1 MLVLCFQT
9 HNKKELLIKVT
20 NLFLII
26 PLFCYAIQVKQSLK
40 LKKKMPHAELIR
52 TVHSLE
58 LGNYFIDISQL
69 ELCKST
75 SNIFIIASK

>member
-1 MLVLCFQT
+1 MCFASKHIIKGITYKSDKFIPNYTIILLCNT
-9 HNKKELLIKVT
+9 SK
-20 NLFLII
+20 
-26 PLFCYAIQVKQSLK
+26 AIFEAG
-40 LKKKMPHAELIR
+40 KMSHAELIR